1 MNLVSTALSWT
12 RSLQGL
18 QEQSRLKF
26 LDELRRIL
34 EVDTHE
40 AMKIGDF
47 EKNSEAIKV
56 AGPSS
61 TDMFQ
66 DVAVREGV
74 DALILGRGEDAF
86 PPMWEQ

>member
-12 RSLQGL
+12 RSLKGL
-18 QEQSRLKF
+18 QEQSRLKI

-40 AMKIGDF
+40 AVKIGDL

-56 AGPSS
+56 AGSKFDRHVP
-61 TDMFQ
+61 
-66 DVAVREGV
+66 RRGGPRRG
-74 DALILGRGEDAF
+74 GRIDS
-86 PPMWEQ
+86 WKR